1 MTDPFYSV
9 EHTGERREQSRYVWF
24 LNGTFDR
31 INFEQAYLRISSVP
45 KRQSFRFVV
54 TPNVDHLVRMQ
65 KEPGWIRMLYADAW
79 LTVCDSR
86 VLELIGWLSGEKI
99 DVTPGSDLTQKLF
112 ETAID
117 PNEPVV
123 VIGASAQVIDAVTE
137 RYGLKDVRW
146 YEPPMGLRKN
156 LKAVQQCADF
166 VANNP
171 ARFTFFCLGS
181 PQQEMVA
188 KACLRRGDCEGV
200 GLCVG
205 ASLDFL
211 AGKVERAPKWM
222 QRARVEWLHR
232 LLSEPK
238 RMWKRYLVTGPKIAF
253 VWWEWRKAQKQMRRL
268 EKLVAS
274 GAFSPKDLTEQ
285 LKP

>member
-9 EHTGERREQSRYVWF
+9 DHTGERREQSRYLWF

-31 INFEQAYLRISSVP
+31 INFEQAYLRISEIP
-45 KRQSFRFVV
+45 KQQPFRFVV

-86 VLELIGWLSGEKI
+86 VLELIGSLSGEKI
-99 DVTPGSDLTQKLF
+99 DVTPGSDLTQQLF
-112 ETAID
+112 ENAID

-137 RYGLKDVRW
+137 RYGLTDVRW

-166 VANNP
+166 VASNP

-274 GAFSPKDLTEQ
+274 GAFSPKDLT
-285 LKP
+285 

>member
-188 KACLRRGDCEGV
+188 KACLCRGDCEGV

>member
-1 MTDPFYSV
+1 MTDAFYSID
-9 EHTGERREQSRYVWF
+9 HQGERREQSRYFWF

-31 INFEQAYLRISSVP
+31 IDFATAFARISGVKP
-45 KRQSFRFVV
+45 RTPFRFVV

-65 KEPGWIRMLYADAW
+65 KEPGWIRMLYAEAW

-86 VLELIGWLSGEKI
+86 ILQLIANLSGEKM
-99 DVTPGSDLTQKLF
+99 DVTPGSDLTEHLF
-112 ETAID
+112 EQAID
-117 PNEPVV
+117 PNEPVT
-123 VIGASAQVIDAVTE
+123 VIGASAQVITAVTK
-137 RYGLKDVRW
+137 RYKLTDVRW

-156 LKAVQQCADF
+156 LVAVQQCADF

-171 ARFTFFCLGS
+171 ARFTFFCIGS

-211 AGKVERAPKWM
+211 AGKVSRAPKWM
-222 QRARVEWLHR
+222 QKARIEWLHR

-238 RMWKRYLVTGPKIAF
+238 RMWRRYLVTGPKIIF
-253 VWWEWRKAQKQMRRL
+253 LWWEWQKSQRQMQKL
-268 EKLVAS
+268 EKLVTS
-274 GAFSPKDLTEQ
+274 GAFSPKDLT
-285 LKP
+285 K

>member
-1 MTDPFYSV
+1 MSDTFYSV
-9 EHTGERREQSRYVWF
+9 DHSGNRREQSRYFWF

-31 INFEQAYLRISSVP
+31 INFETAFARISQIKP
-45 KRQSFRFVV
+45 REPFRFVV

-65 KEPGWIRMLYADAW
+65 KEPGWIRMLYAEAW

-86 VLELIGWLSGEKI
+86 VLELIAMLSGEKV
-99 DVTPGSDLTQKLF
+99 DVTPGSDLTKSLF
-112 ETAID
+112 ERAID
-117 PNEPVV
+117 PEEPVV
-123 VIGASAQVIDAVTE
+123 VIGASADVVDAVTE

-146 YEPPMGLRKN
+146 FEPPMGLRKN
-156 LKAVQQCADF
+156 LAAVQQCAEF

-171 ARFTFFCLGS
+171 ARFIFFCVGS
-181 PQQEMVA
+181 PQQEIVA

-211 AGKVERAPKWM
+211 AGKISRAPKWM
-222 QRARVEWLHR
+222 QKARIEWLHR
-232 LLSEPK
+232 LLSEPS
-238 RMWKRYLVTGPKIAF
+238 RMWRRYLVTGPKIVF
-253 VWWEWRKAQKQMRRL
+253 VWWEWQKSQAKMRKL

-274 GAFSPKDLTEQ
+274 GAFSPKDLT
-285 LKP
+285 